1 MNFRFANRIAQIKP
15 STTLAITAKAKE
27 LAAQGMDVIDF
38 GGGEPDLDTPKPAK
52 EAAIAAIQSGFTKYT
67 QPSGIEELKE
77 AILEKF
83 MNDHKLR
90 YEKNQILVSC
100 GAKHSLYNIAQV
112 LLDRG
117 DEVIIPAPYW
127 VSYPDQVLLNEAIPV
142 IVKTEE
148 ADGFLLTPE
157 MLKNR
162 LTSRTK
168 ALILNSPANPTG
180 SVYQRRHLESI
191 AEVVLRHRLIV
202 VSDEIYEKFV
212 YDGVE
217 HTSIASLSKELQ
229 DQTIV
234 VNGVSKSHAMTG
246 WRIGY
251 AAGPREII
259 TAMTSVQSQSTSN
272 PNSIAQKAAVVALR
286 NCGSQTVAMVQEFDR
301 RRQAMVSFLNK
312 IPGISCMRPSGAFY
326 TFPRVSAFYGKNF
339 QGKPVRNS
347 NDLAAYLLNQAR
359 VTVVPGEA
367 FGDDDHLRLSYTLP
381 LEKIEAGLKRIGEAL
396 AQLK

>member
-90 YEKNQILVSC
+90 YEKSQILVSC

-127 VSYPDQVLLNEAIPV
+127 VSYPDQVLLNEATPV

-157 MLKNR
+157 MLKKR

-180 SVYQRRHLESI
+180 SVYQRRHLEAI
-191 AEVVLRHRLIV
+191 AEVALHHKLIV
-202 VSDEIYEKFV
+202 ISDEIYEKFV
-212 YDGVE
+212 YNGVQ

-259 TAMTSVQSQSTSN
+259 TAMASVQSQSTSN

-286 NCGSQTVAMVQEFDR
+286 NCGSQTNAMVQEFDR
-301 RRQAMVSFLNK
+301 RRQVMLSLLNK
-312 IPGISCMRPSGAFY
+312 IPGISCIRPFGAFY
-326 TFPRVSAFYGKNF
+326 TFPKVSAYYGKSF
-339 QGKPVRNS
+339 QGKAVCNS
-347 NDLAAYLLNQAR
+347 NDLAAYLMNEAR

-381 LEKIEAGLKRIGEAL
+381 LGKIEAGLKRIGEAL
-396 AQLK
+396 TKLK

>member
-15 STTLAITAKAKE
+15 SKTLAITAKAKE

-52 EAAIAAIQSGFTKYT
+52 DAAIAAIQSGFTKYT
-67 QPSGIEELKE
+67 KPSGIDELKE

-127 VSYPDQVLLNEAIPV
+127 VSYPDQVLLNEATPV

-148 ADGFLLTPE
+148 ANGFLLTPE
-157 MLKNR
+157 MLKKR
-162 LTSRTK
+162 LTPRTK

-180 SVYQRRHLESI
+180 SVYQRRHLEAI
-191 AEVVLRHRLIV
+191 AEVVLRYRLIV
-202 VSDEIYEKFV
+202 ISDEIYEKFV
-212 YDGVE
+212 YNGVQ

-259 TAMTSVQSQSTSN
+259 AAMASVQSQSTSN

-286 NCGSQTVAMVQEFDR
+286 NCGSQTYAMVQEFDQ
-301 RRQAMVSFLNK
+301 RRQVMVSLLNK

-326 TFPRVSAFYGKNF
+326 TFPNVSAYYGKSF
-339 QGKPVRNS
+339 QGKTVHNS
-347 NDLAAYLLNQAR
+347 NDLAAYLLNEAR

-367 FGDDDHLRLSYTLP
+367 FGNDDHLRLSYTLP
-381 LEKIEAGLKRIGEAL
+381 LEKIETGLKRTGEAL
-396 AQLK
+396 MKLR